1 VPWYN
6 AFGLGRRSPV
16 DVSMTART
24 EAFAAQQVRGPD
36 TKFLPKTQ
44 SWQEEV
50 WGFYDTLGEFNYAVT
65 WLSNMISRVRLRAA
79 ELKPGQDEPTIVDSG
94 PAADLMDR
102 LAGGVPGQS
111 QMMAA
116 LSVQLSAPGEG
127 FLIGEVTGR
136 AEDWTV
142 RSIDEVRV
150 QSGKYQ
156 VVDSRL
162 PGIEWRDLSPDS
174 LVTRVWRQ
182 HKRYYHLADSS
193 ARSALPTMKELELVN
208 RHIVAQYLSRLASAG
223 IVILPDEVQFPVR
236 EEFEDSV
243 DPFMSEWVEIAAE
256 AIRQPGTASAVIPMP
271 MRMPAEF
278 IGKVQHLDFTMRIDD
293 KILEKRES
301 AIKRLATQV
310 NIPAEVLL
318 GMGDVN
324 HWGAWQLEEG
334 AVKANVVPD
343 VELICDALTKGYL
356 QPRLSASGES
366 DTSKWVVWYDTSE
379 LTLRPDRTDNAVQL
393 YDRLELSGAALRR
406 EGGFNEDDKPTDGE
420 LKEQGLKVII
430 NSLPSGASSAL
441 AQLVGEEAVDVVVPI
456 SAQSPEEAEA
466 APAPAEEPSPAQG
479 PPEPPKETAT
489 ATRQERLLRQS
500 RLTHAV
506 RLGPGKAWELLHPQG
521 CAGHA
526 YSCPFTHATWNLSDR
541 ARPGT
546 SGVYECRLDAFG
558 APVIGPRAPH
568 LDTTDFLTTVGGS
581 YVRTR

>member
-1 VPWYN
+1 MPWYN
-6 AFGLGRRSPV
+6 AFGLGRRPPV
-16 DVSMTART
+16 DLNMAAHAQ
-24 EAFAAQQVRGPD
+24 AFAAQQIRGPD

-102 LAGGVPGQS
+102 LAGGVPGQA
-111 QMMAA
+111 QMMASLA
-116 LSVQLSAPGEG
+116 VHLSIPGEG
-127 FLIGEVTGR
+127 FLVGEKVGR

-142 RSIDEVRV
+142 RSIDELRV

-156 VVDSRL
+156 VVESRL
-162 PGIEWRDLSPDS
+162 PGIEWRDLNPDS
-174 LVTRVWRQ
+174 LVTRVWRH

-193 ARSALPTMKELELVN
+193 AHSALSTMKELELVN
-208 RHIVAQYLSRLASAG
+208 RHIIAQYLSRLASAG

-243 DPFMSEWVEIAAE
+243 DPFMSEWIEIAAE

-278 IGKVQHLDFTMRIDD
+278 IDKVRHIDFTLKLDE
-293 KILEKRES
+293 KIIEKREA

-334 AVKANVVPD
+334 AVKANIVPD

-366 DTSKWVVWYDTSE
+366 DTSKWVVWYDASE
-379 LTLRPDRTDNAVQL
+379 LTLRPDRTSNAVQL
-393 YDRLELSGAALRR
+393 YDRLELSGSALRR
-406 EGGFNEDDKPTDGE
+406 EGGFNEDDRPTDEE
-420 LKEQGLKVII
+420 LEEQGLKVIVHT
-430 NSLPSGASSAL
+430 LPSAAPGAL
-441 AQLVGEEAVDVVVPI
+441 AQLVGEEPPAPP
-456 SAQSPEEAEA
+456 PEGPPEPAEA
-466 APAPAEEPSPAQG
+466 AAPEPPVQG
-479 PPEPPKETAT
+479 PPEEPAAGSAQAT
-489 ATRQERLLRQS
+489 AARRERLLRQS

-506 RLGPGKAWELLHPQG
+506 RIGMGGAWELLHPQG
-521 CAGHA
+521 CAGHV

-546 SGVYECRLDAFG
+546 SGVYECRLDTFG
-558 APVIGPRAPH
+558 QPVIGPMTPH
-568 LDTTDFLTTVGGS
+568 LDTADFLTTRGS
-581 YVRTR
+581 NHARV